1 MRCGREWPGTRR
13 ARPRTPT
20 GSPPSSGGPR
30 QRRRT
35 CSRARTRRGARRAG
49 PWCLGE
55 VRPGG
60 RPLAERQPAY
70 GQTLPLSFLAPFSAA
85 GQHLARAA
93 GVRQPLLG
101 DLQASTVCMPAR
113 DWTFSCARR
122 SASSQYHGAK
132 LFSPAPALP
141 HLVRAPPGS
150 APRSRRPSP
159 TSSRAPDRTSSARCH
174 RAMSGRRHSPG
185 LPSGALPRPCP
196 RPRGRSRDD
205 NLDRA
210 LPRPGGAVR
219 LRLGGGR

>member
-122 SASSQYHGAK
+122 SALGVEPVPRGEALQPGPRTPASRARPPRIGTSIAASVTDVLPGSRPHVIGEVSSRHVRAAAQPRPSLGG
-132 LFSPAPALP
+132 SPAALSE
-141 HLVRAPPGS
+141 A
-150 APRSRRPSP
+150 
-159 TSSRAPDRTSSARCH
+159 AREE
-174 RAMSGRRHSPG
+174 P
-185 LPSGALPRPCP
+185 
-196 RPRGRSRDD
+196 
-205 NLDRA
+205 
-210 LPRPGGAVR
+210 
-219 LRLGGGR
+219 